1 MDQRG
6 AAELNDYAELVADVE
21 HRLQERMLWL
31 TNILR
36 ERAAGIAQHQS
47 DQINRLT
54 LVSVIFLPITF
65 VTGFFGMNFNWM
77 IANIGD
83 RRAFL
88 ALGVALPVIIVGLT
102 VVLFRRRGLLPRG
115 RSDKDSFDQQY
126 CQFCISSH
134 VPPPQAIVTL
144 TR

>member
-6 AAELNDYAELVADVE
+6 ATELNDYADLVADVE

-36 ERAAGIAQHQS
+36 ERAASIAQHQS

-65 VTGFFGMNFNWM
+65 VTGF
-77 IANIGD
+77 
-83 RRAFL
+83 L
-88 ALGVALPVIIVGLT
+88 A
-102 VVLFRRRGLLPRG
+102 
-115 RSDKDSFDQQY
+115 
-126 CQFCISSH
+126 
-134 VPPPQAIVTL
+134 
-144 TR
+144 

>member
-6 AAELNDYAELVADVE
+6 AAELNDYADLVADVE
-21 HRLQERMLWL
+21 HRLHERMLWL

-77 IANIGD
+77 IAAIGVQTRFPGAGRGAAGDHRRPD
-83 RRAFL
+83 RRA
-88 ALGVALPVIIVGLT
+88 
-102 VVLFRRRGLLPRG
+102 
-115 RSDKDSFDQQY
+115 
-126 CQFCISSH
+126 
-134 VPPPQAIVTL
+134 VPPARAPARRAQRTKTPLISNIANSALIEL
-144 TR
+144 FEAR